1 MDSVIHFFEDFSEI
15 ASIALVILAAVMS
28 VVAGIGL
35 LRFPDSLQRLHAG
48 AKPQVLGVIA
58 MCTALVLRQPGLSVF
73 AFAALIIMFQML
85 TQPIAAQ
92 MVGRASYRADIYEN
106 NLLIVDELGE
116 EIDETEREARRNR
129 P

>member
-1 MDSVIHFFEDFSEI
+1 MDAIVGFFEGFSEV
-15 ASIALVILAAVMS
+15 AAIALVILAGAMS

-58 MCTALVLRQPGLSVF
+58 LCAALVLRQPGLSVI
-73 AFAALIIMFQML
+73 AFATLIVMFQML

-92 MVGRASYRADIYEN
+92 MVGRAAYRTDIYEKK
-106 NLLIVDELGE
+106 LLVVDELGE

>member
-1 MDSVIHFFEDFSEI
+1 MDTVVGFFEEFSEI
-15 ASIALVILAAVMS
+15 AAIALVILAGAMS

-73 AFAALIIMFQML
+73 AFATLIITFQML

-92 MVGRASYRADIYEN
+92 MVGRAVYRNDIYDKK
-106 NLLIVDELGE
+106 LLVVDELGE

>member
-1 MDSVIHFFEDFSEI
+1 MDAVISFFEDFSEV
-15 ASIALVILAAVMS
+15 AAVALVILAGAMS
-28 VVAGIGL
+28 VVAGVGL

-58 MCTALVLRQPGLSVF
+58 MCAALVLRRPGLSVF
-73 AFAALIIMFQML
+73 AFATLIVIFQML

-92 MVGRASYRADIYEN
+92 MVGRAVYRNDIYDKK
-106 NLLIVDELGE
+106 LLVVDELGE
-116 EIDETEREARRNR
+116 EIDETERDARRNR

>member
-1 MDSVIHFFEDFSEI
+1 METVVGFFEEFSEI
-15 ASIALVILAAVMS
+15 AAIALVILAGAMS

-73 AFAALIIMFQML
+73 AFATLIITFQML

-92 MVGRASYRADIYEN
+92 MVGRAVYRNDIYDKK
-106 NLLIVDELGE
+106 LLVVDELGE

>member
-1 MDSVIHFFEDFSEI
+1 MDTVVGFFEEFSEI
-15 ASIALVILAAVMS
+15 AAISLVILAGAMS

-73 AFAALIIMFQML
+73 AFATLIITFQML

-92 MVGRASYRADIYEN
+92 MVGRAVYRNDIYDKK
-106 NLLIVDELGE
+106 LLVVDELGE

>member
-1 MDSVIHFFEDFSEI
+1 MDAIVTFFEDFSEI
-15 ASIALVILAAVMS
+15 AAIALVILAGAMS
-28 VVAGIGL
+28 AVAGIGL

-58 MCTALVLRQPGLSVF
+58 LSAALVLRQPGLSVI
-73 AFAALIIMFQML
+73 AFATLIVTFQML

-92 MVGRASYRADIYEN
+92 MVGRAAYRTDIYEKK
-106 NLLIVDELGE
+106 LLVVDELGE
-116 EIDETEREARRNR
+116 EIGETEREARRNR

>member
-1 MDSVIHFFEDFSEI
+1 MDTVFGFFEEFSEI
-15 ASIALVILAAVMS
+15 AAIALVILAGAMS

-73 AFAALIIMFQML
+73 AFATLIITFQML

-92 MVGRASYRADIYEN
+92 MVGRAVYRNDIYDKK
-106 NLLIVDELGE
+106 LLVVDELGE

>member
-1 MDSVIHFFEDFSEI
+1 MESLSEFFEQFGEV
-15 ASIALVILAAVMS
+15 AAVVLVILAGVMS
-28 VVAGIGL
+28 VAAGIGL

-58 MCTALVLRQPGLSVF
+58 MCTALVLRTPGLSVF
-73 AFAALIIMFQML
+73 AFASLIVIFQML

-92 MVGRASYRADIYEN
+92 MVGRAAYRTDVYN
-106 NLLIVDELGE
+106 KKLLVVDELGE
-116 EIDETEREARRNR
+116 DIDETERDARRNR